1 VYEDLVHV
9 WTGRSTIVE
18 SGFIDQ
24 LESLP
29 VRLT

>member
-1 VYEDLVHV
+1 MEMA
-9 WTGRSTIVE
+9 GRPTIVE